1 MRRESINYIFGNII
15 IILDRKF
22 LNEEQFSLS
31 PSLSLSFN
39 WRRLNKLLSFHNIRT
54 FFQS

>member
-22 LNEEQFSLS
+22 LNDRTIF
-31 PSLSLSFN
+31 SLSLSFN
-39 WRRLNKLLSFHNIRT
+39 WKRLNKLLSFHNIRT

>member
-1 MRRESINYIFGNII
+1 MRRESINYIFGNVI

-22 LNEEQFSLS
+22 LNDRTIF
-31 PSLSLSFN
+31 SLSFN

>member
-1 MRRESINYIFGNII
+1 MRRESINYIVGNII

-31 PSLSLSFN
+31 HL
-39 WRRLNKLLSFHNIRT
+39 IGED
-54 FFQS
+54 